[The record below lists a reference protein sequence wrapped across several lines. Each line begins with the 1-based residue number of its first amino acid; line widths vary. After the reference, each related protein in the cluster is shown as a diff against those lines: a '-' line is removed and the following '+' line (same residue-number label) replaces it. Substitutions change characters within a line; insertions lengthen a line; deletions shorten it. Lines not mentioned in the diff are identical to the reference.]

1 MGRPKAAHMI
11 EKTRLEWVIAVRGHA
26 STKDPSMDLNI
37 AQREREPLASYF

>member
-1 MGRPKAAHMI
+1 MERENI
-11 EKTRLEWVIAVRGHA
+11 LWVIAVRGHA